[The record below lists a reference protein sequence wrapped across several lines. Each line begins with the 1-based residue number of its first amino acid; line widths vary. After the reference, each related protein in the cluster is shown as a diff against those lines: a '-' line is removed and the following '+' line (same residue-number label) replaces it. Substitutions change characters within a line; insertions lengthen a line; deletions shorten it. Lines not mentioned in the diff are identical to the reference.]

1 MFFLWG
7 CFGDVLG
14 MFWECFGDVL
24 GMLWG
29 CFSDVLGICS
39 SYFHHIFQCSRF
51 HIFISY
57 FISCFVYFFMSDRA
71 HGAI

>member
-1 MFFLWG
+1 
-7 CFGDVLG
+7 

-39 SYFHHIFQCSRF
+39 SYFHHIF
-51 HIFISY
+51 HVHAFISY